1 MASQDQS
8 TIAQLLYPDVQAL
21 DFARIVAELE
31 GVLQRMRG
39 KDVEILW
46 DCDDLVTFD
55 VPETR
60 ILLSW
65 SETEKRG
72 VAGCL
77 TVSVGPNPA
86 AMSTEGNPEHDVLC
100 SRLVERIQGRFVPSS
115 VLWHQ
120 VAGPVG
126 SEVVDDLVD
135 ALPEVGG
142 GNLPPINSILDT
154 LSRADLHMAG
164 LQSKPPHPRSIRTP
178 ELSRMAMSPGLFA
191 ALDEARPDLAEVV
204 NMKPS
209 PKRPL
214 RSPVDM
220 ADQFAMPD
228 FAEAANDQPDLPLP
242 NNVELARVREAL
254 YPEPASET
262 AASEGAAYSTQMRLA
277 AHCMNATLILVWAPL
292 GAAVMTYSVLRG
304 ENMRLSSRL
313 MAVAGTLFALAHSP
327 VGQTVAAMAKGLA

>member
-39 KDVEILW
+39 KDVEISW

-72 VAGCL
+72 IAGCL

-86 AMSTEGNPEHDVLC
+86 ATSIEGNPEHDVLC

-126 SEVVDDLVD
+126 ADVVDELVEV
-135 ALPEVGG
+135 LPEVGG
-142 GNLPPINSILDT
+142 GSLPPIDTILDT
-154 LSRADLHMAG
+154 LSRADLHMAE

-178 ELSRMAMSPGLFA
+178 ELSRMAMPPGLFA
-191 ALDEARPDLAEVV
+191 VLDEARPDLAEA
-204 NMKPS
+204 NKEKAW
-209 PKRPL
+209 PKRH
-214 RSPVDM
+214 RKASSTVSHDV
-220 ADQFAMPD
+220 MPD

-254 YPEPASET
+254 YPAPTPEVAQ
-262 AASEGAAYSTQMRLA
+262 SEGATYSTQMRLA